1 MKIVREYRNTIA
13 FRPQIVKSSRIE
25 ISPKK
30 PCQLEFGGKR
40 KRTLRFDEKN
50 HELKVQKLL
59 EIDEKIQ
66 ALHFDEKISEKR
78 TQYVVKVK

>member
-1 MKIVREYRNTIA
+1 M
-13 FRPQIVKSSRIE
+13 
-25 ISPKK
+25 
-30 PCQLEFGGKR
+30 EFGGKR
-40 KRTLRFDEKN
+40 NQTLRFDKKNGEKN

-78 TQYVVKVK
+78 TQYVLKVKLGTYFLCVRRLTVRLVSFQNTG